1 MVDIKIKLKETKT
14 KFIFVTVFNT
24 INFALI
30 VMGNIKQPLSI
41 SDYFLGLFMANLMLY
56 FIYYCAMKKV
66 HKEPIPCT
74 AYIFGFL
81 TILCAGTGGYL
92 FLHKAKTTRVSP
104 AVSRDMNQ
112 SCMIGMYDSHDLW
125 HYLSAFGLL
134 SFLLLLLVIDDG
146 ITDKLRT
153 EIPIF

>member
-81 TILCAGTGGYL
+81 TISPDI
-92 FLHKAKTTRVSP
+92 TTRAKSV
-104 AVSRDMNQ
+104 RNK
-112 SCMIGMYDSHDLW
+112 I
-125 HYLSAFGLL
+125 
-134 SFLLLLLVIDDG
+134 
-146 ITDKLRT
+146 ITKTLTSSLIART
-153 EIPIF
+153 IIS